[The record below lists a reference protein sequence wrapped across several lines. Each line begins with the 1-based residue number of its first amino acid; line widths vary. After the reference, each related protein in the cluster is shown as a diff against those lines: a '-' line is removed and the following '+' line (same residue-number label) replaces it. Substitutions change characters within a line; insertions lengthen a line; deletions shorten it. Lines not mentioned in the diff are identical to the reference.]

1 MEKVENPAVLE
12 TSSDYA
18 ILLSRVK
25 TNIHCSSIFYE
36 LVFLNR
42 NIFFLGPGSEGSDT
56 AEISYTRLRNQLKS
70 NPKSRNHKRN

>member
-25 TNIHCSSIFYE
+25 TNNSLFFDILFK
-36 LVFLNR
+36 LVWSF
-42 NIFFLGPGSEGSDT
+42 
-56 AEISYTRLRNQLKS
+56 
-70 NPKSRNHKRN
+70 

>member
-25 TNIHCSSIFYE
+25 TNNSLFFDILFK

-42 NIFFLGPGSEGSDT
+42 NIFFLGPGSSSLM
-56 AEISYTRLRNQLKS
+56 IFYINICLR
-70 NPKSRNHKRN
+70 